1 MSRRWIHY
9 TYAESGGQRICFSPR
24 WSRPVAPRRVS
35 WILPAYARAVFLKKS
50 FIIGLSLS
58 LAFYPLAPVFVAVAE
73 TTPSEESAAA
83 ESGSPEPEEE
93 PADEPAEEAS
103 EEPPV
108 EEEESSEET
117 SEEIMADEESTLEE
131 DVVTE
136 PEPTAVVLSAPEG
149 EPEPEEASPCEEEQ
163 SSEADADTTLIESC
177 NEAEVVGEADASSD
191 TGDNAIVVDT
201 VGTDV
206 ETTGAGEETSE
217 PAPEAAVD
225 ESPAPETAVS
235 ETPATETAPIEPESI
250 IDTGDADATAVLIS
264 DVNTTIVGTD
274 VSAEVITVGDGDEG
288 DIDLLD
294 AFVGTEEENGT
305 VAETNEAEIADG
317 SGSGIAVVNGNEAT
331 VESTAGASAET
342 GDNTIEGGGDAAID
356 TGDAGALAAVVNVV
370 NTTLVGSNGL
380 LAIVNIVGDYAG
392 DIILPGEGLL
402 SFGDGGSDSLETVEN
417 ENEATIESTVTA
429 IADTGDNTIEDS
441 DSASVTTGDAT
452 AVATSETVAN
462 TNFVGDNWLVVVVNV
477 FGEWLGGIVDGED
490 ADGDGVVGYFFGGGE
505 DGDDCETDCGDI
517 VSVSGKNVAYV
528 VNTVTA
534 SADTGG
540 NGITGAGDSSIS
552 TGDATAV
559 AAAFNFVNNN
569 IIGSNWLLGIVN
581 VFGSWGG
588 DLVFAYPDLV
598 TSVSD
603 GRETA
608 LPGDTLEYQVTVEN
622 RGKADAT
629 DVAVSFRLP
638 DHSEYRSASGGADHD
653 GGVVTWTLS
662 GMKKGE
668 NKSFSV
674 TVSVDGGT
682 EDEVDLL
689 AYAGANT
696 GTAEKHPEDNG
707 SEDST
712 RIDIPD
718 ARITGFDADDD
729 PYHTGL
735 RVRRSKPEGAY
746 RGGEAVTHWITV
758 ENTGKNP
765 AYDVVA
771 KDAFRSPDGTLIA
784 ELEWDLG
791 GIDSGDGLRIEY
803 TIVIPT
809 QVGAGE
815 YRYTARA
822 EGRQYDDEEI
832 RSKKAY
838 AMLAIAGSAFASTF
852 GAQTAEAAPPEDVP
866 IPGEVRGVDAATI
879 GEVARGREFPF
890 WMLLL
895 SGLAYALMINWS
907 FFPRDNRRNI

>member
-1 MSRRWIHY
+1 MTRRWIQY

-24 WSRPVAPRRVS
+24 WSRPVAARRVS
-35 WILPAYARAVFLKKS
+35 WILPAYARAIFLKKY
-50 FIIGLSLS
+50 FIIALSFS
-58 LAFYPLAPVFVAVAE
+58 LVFAPVAPAVAVADE
-73 TTPSEESAAA
+73 TTPADEPAA
-83 ESGSPEPEEE
+83 ESVSPEPEEE
-93 PADEPAEEAS
+93 PTDEPAEEAS
-103 EEPPV
+103 EDPPV
-108 EEEESSEET
+108 EEEVTSEET
-117 SEEIMADEESTLEE
+117 SQETMADEESTPEE
-131 DVVTE
+131 SIVTE
-136 PEPTAVVLSAPEG
+136 PEPTAAVLSIPEG
-149 EPEPEEASPCEEEQ
+149 EPESEEASPCEEEQ
-163 SSEADADTTLIESC
+163 SREEGADTALVESC
-177 NEAEVVGEADASSD
+177 NEAEVAGEAGASSD
-191 TGDNAIVVDT
+191 TGDNAIIVDT
-201 VGTDV
+201 VGTDA
-206 ETTGAGEETSE
+206 ETTGASDGAAE

-225 ESPAPETAVS
+225 ETSAS
-235 ETPATETAPIEPESI
+235 ETAPIEPESVI
-250 IDTGDADATAVLIS
+250 GTGDADATAVLIS

-274 VSAEVITVGDGDEG
+274 VAAEVITVGAGNGGDV
-288 DIDLLD
+288 DLLD
-294 AFVGTEEENGT
+294 AFVATEKENGT
-305 VAETNEAEIADG
+305 VTETNEAETADG
-317 SGSGIAVVNGNEAT
+317 SGSGVAVVNGNEAT
-331 VESTAGASAET
+331 VENTVGASAET
-342 GDNTIEGGGDAAID
+342 GDNIVESSGDAAID

-402 SFGDGGSDSLETVEN
+402 SFGDGGSGSLETVEN
-417 ENEATIESTVTA
+417 GNEATIENTVTA
-429 IADTGDNTIEDS
+429 SADTGDNTIEDS
-441 DSASVTTGDAT
+441 GSASITTGDAT

-505 DGDDCETDCGDI
+505 DGEGCETDCDGI

-528 VNTVTA
+528 INTVTA

-588 DLVFAYPDLV
+588 NLVFAYPDLV

-653 GGVVTWTLS
+653 GGVVTWRLS

-682 EDEVDLL
+682 EDEADLL
-689 AYAGANT
+689 AYALAAT

-735 RVRRSKPEGAY
+735 RVRRSNPEGAY
-746 RGGEAVTHWITV
+746 RGGEVVTHWITV

-791 GIDSGDGLRIEY
+791 AIDSGDGLRIEY
-803 TIVIPT
+803 TIAIPA

-866 IPGEVRGVDAATI
+866 IPGEVRGADAATI